1 MNSFMGNGINKTKS
15 TLDSLASLFGFLYF
29 GKMAL
34 MEKIGSQRM
43 GRNVEINCVLQSRLY
58 SSF

>member
-1 MNSFMGNGINKTKS
+1 MGNGINKTKS